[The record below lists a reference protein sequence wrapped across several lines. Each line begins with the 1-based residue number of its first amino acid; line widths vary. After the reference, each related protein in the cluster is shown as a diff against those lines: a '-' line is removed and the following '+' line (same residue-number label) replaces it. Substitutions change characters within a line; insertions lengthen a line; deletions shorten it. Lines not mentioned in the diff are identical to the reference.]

1 MLIRLGY
8 DLRFE
13 LPAPTAMVAL
23 LHVHP
28 SRDRDLREPDAL
40 QTEPKL
46 PVAEYI
52 DSFGNRC
59 SRIFAPAGALRLHG
73 STLIVGVG

>member
-28 SRDRDLREPDAL
+28 SRDRDLREPDIL

-46 PVAEYI
+46 PVA
-52 DSFGNRC
+52 
-59 SRIFAPAGALRLHG
+59 
-73 STLIVGVG
+73 